1 MDLAVEV
8 EGMGVPAE
16 DILMGT
22 MIITA
27 ATQVDIQDLETILQ
41 PTPTGM
47 IILGLEL
54 KFKFAW
60 CWFLNRTSIAVSS
73 ISFLHSFLCRSP
85 C

>member
-8 EGMGVPAE
+8 EGMEVPAE

-22 MIITA
+22 MTITA

-47 IILGLEL
+47 TILGLEL
-54 KFKFAW
+54 KSKFAW
-60 CWFLNRTSIAVSS
+60 CLVPEQNLT
-73 ISFLHSFLCRSP
+73 
-85 C
+85 

>member
-1 MDLAVEV
+1 MDLAVE
-8 EGMGVPAE
+8 GMAAE

-27 ATQVDIQDLETILQ
+27 AIQVDIQDLETILQ

-47 IILGLEL
+47 TILGLEL

-60 CWFLNRTSIAVSS
+60 CLVLEPNLS
-73 ISFLHSFLCRSP
+73 
-85 C
+85 